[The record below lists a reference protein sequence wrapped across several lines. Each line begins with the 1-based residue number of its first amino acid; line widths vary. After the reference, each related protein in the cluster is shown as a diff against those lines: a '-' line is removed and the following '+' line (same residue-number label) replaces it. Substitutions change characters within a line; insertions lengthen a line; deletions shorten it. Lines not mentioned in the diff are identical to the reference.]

1 MTTQATTYSSGAQSS
16 TAPGS
21 WRFSPLD
28 WAVMGFALAAAVVP
42 FARVLNQLVGMWYS
56 APEYSHCM
64 LIPVVSAFL
73 IFRERAV
80 LARMRF
86 EGSWLGIAVLLAGMG
101 LWGIAEL
108 STIWVIEQYAFVVV
122 IYGLTLAL
130 VGREAFRRLWMAML
144 ILLLT
149 IPLPIFFFNSLSLH
163 LELLSSALGVA
174 VIRLFNIPVYLDG
187 NVIDLGVYQLQ
198 VAEAC
203 SGLRY
208 LFPLMTLAFIVAYF
222 FRGPLWKRVTLF
234 LASVP
239 IAIVM
244 NSLRIGLIGVSV
256 AHWGQ
261 KMAEGVLHYFEGWV
275 VFMMSTALL
284 LALAAVLVRFGRQP
298 MRLREAMVLD
308 IGPPVSPT
316 LGALRSRSL
325 PVPFLAA
332 TALTTVAAVLA
343 MQVHQRSEVQPAR
356 AVLVDFPMQLQSW
369 QGHRSA
375 MAAVY
380 LDQLKLSDYLY
391 ATYQRQ
397 ADAPVNVWVAYYDS
411 QRKGD
416 STHSP
421 ASCLPGG
428 GWQFQTYGQYALP
441 LAQGKLTVN
450 RAVIAHGDQ
459 RELMYYWFPQRGRD
473 ITNDYLLKWYLLWDA
488 ITRDRTDGALVRLLV
503 PLPPGASVAQADRQ
517 LTAFA
522 QNFVAVLPQYV
533 PN

>member
-1 MTTQATTYSSGAQSS
+1 M
-16 TAPGS
+16 
-21 WRFSPLD
+21 
-28 WAVMGFALAAAVVP
+28 VFALAVATVP
-42 FARVLNQLVGMWYS
+42 FARVLSQLVGMWYS

-64 LIPVVSAFL
+64 LIPAISAFL
-73 IFRERAV
+73 IFRERAA

-86 EGSWLGIAVLLAGMG
+86 AGSWAGVGVLLAGAG
-101 LWGIAEL
+101 LWGVAEL

-122 IYGLTLAL
+122 VYGLILAL
-130 VGREAFRRLWMAML
+130 VGSAAFRRLWMAML
-144 ILLLT
+144 ILLFT
-149 IPLPIFFFNSLSLH
+149 IPLPIFFSNSLSLH
-163 LELLSSALGVA
+163 LELISSAIGVD
-174 VIRLFNIPVYLDG
+174 VIRLFDIPVYLDG

-222 FRGPLWKRVTLF
+222 FRAPFWKRAVLF

-239 IAIVM
+239 IAILM

-256 AHWGQ
+256 AYWGQ

-275 VFMMSTALL
+275 VFMISTGLL
-284 LALAAVLVRFGRQP
+284 LVLAAALARLGPRP
-298 MRLREAMVLD
+298 MRLRQAMVLD
-308 IGPPVSPT
+308 MGPAPLASQAHRKRT
-316 LGALRSRSL
+316 LPAA
-325 PVPFLAA
+325 FLAA
-332 TALTTVAAVLA
+332 TALVIVGAVLA
-343 MQVHQRSEVQPAR
+343 TQVHERVEIQPPREA
-356 AVLVDFPMQLQSW
+356 LVDFPMQLGGWTGQ
-369 QGHRSA
+369 RSP
-375 MAAVY
+375 MGAVY

-391 ATYQRQ
+391 ATYQRA
-397 ADAPVNVWVAYYDS
+397 ADMPVNVWVAYYDS

-428 GWQFQTYGQYALP
+428 GWQFQSFGRYDMDIAGRRVS
-441 LAQGKLTVN
+441 VN
-450 RAVIAHGDQ
+450 RAVIVHGSD

-488 ITRDRTDGALVRLLV
+488 ITRNRTDGALVRLIV
-503 PLPPGASVAQADRQ
+503 PLAPGSSASTGDLQ

-522 QNFVAVLPQYV
+522 RAFIPRLPDYV

>member
-1 MTTQATTYSSGAQSS
+1 MTTQATTYSPGAADS
-16 TAPGS
+16 TESYS
-21 WRFSPLD
+21 WRFPPLD
-28 WAVMGFALAAAVVP
+28 WAVMVFTLGVAIVP
-42 FARVLNQLVGMWYS
+42 FARVLNQLVGMWES

-64 LIPVVSAFL
+64 LIPVISAFL

-86 EGSWLGIAVLLAGMG
+86 KGSWAGVAVLLAGAG
-101 LWGIAEL
+101 LWGVAEL

-130 VGREAFRRLWMAML
+130 VGPEAFRRLWMAML
-144 ILLLT
+144 ILLFT
-149 IPLPIFFFNSLSLH
+149 IPLPIFFSNSLSLH
-163 LELLSSALGVA
+163 LELISSAIGVD

-222 FRGPLWKRVTLF
+222 FRAPFWKRAALF

-239 IAIVM
+239 IAILM

-256 AHWGQ
+256 AYWGR

-275 VFMMSTALL
+275 VFMISTALL
-284 LALAAVLVRFGRQP
+284 IVLAAALARLGRQP
-298 MRLREAMVLD
+298 MRLRDAMVLD
-308 IGPPVSPT
+308 MGPAPPASRAHRTRT
-316 LGALRSRSL
+316 LPS
-325 PVPFLAA
+325 PFLVA
-332 TALTTVAAVLA
+332 TVLITVGAVLA
-343 MQVHQRSEVQPAR
+343 TQVHERVETQPSR
-356 AVLVDFPMQLQSW
+356 AAFVDFPMQLGGW
-369 QGHRSA
+369 AGRRSP

-380 LDQLKLSDYLY
+380 LNQLKLSDYLY
-391 ATYQRQ
+391 ATYQRT
-397 ADAPVNVWVAYYDS
+397 ADMPVNVWVAYYDS

-428 GWQFQTYGQYALP
+428 GWQFQTFGRYGMDIAGRRLS
-441 LAQGKLTVN
+441 VN
-450 RAVIAHGDQ
+450 RAVIVHGSD

-488 ITRDRTDGALVRLLV
+488 MTRNRTDGALVRLIV
-503 PLPPGASVAQADRQ
+503 PLPPGTDAAAGDQQ

-522 QNFVAVLPQYV
+522 RAFIPQLPDYV

>member
-1 MTTQATTYSSGAQSS
+1 MTTQATTYSSGAEDS
-16 TAPGS
+16 TESGA

-28 WAVMGFALAAAVVP
+28 WAVMVFALAAAVVP

-86 EGSWLGIAVLLAGMG
+86 EGSWLGIVVLLAGMG
-101 LWGIAEL
+101 LWEIAEL

-163 LELLSSALGVA
+163 LELLSSTLGVD

-222 FRGPLWKRVTLF
+222 FHGSLWKRTTLF

-239 IAIVM
+239 IAILM

-256 AHWGQ
+256 AYWGQ

-275 VFMMSTALL
+275 VFMISTALL
-284 LALAAVLVRFGRQP
+284 LGLAAALVRFDRQP
-298 MRLREAMVLD
+298 MRLRDAMKMD
-308 IGPPVSPT
+308 AGPPVIATP
-316 LGALRSRSL
+316 GAHRARTL

-332 TALTTVAAVLA
+332 TALTLVAAVFA
-343 MQVHQRSEVQPAR
+343 TQVHERTEIQPPR
-356 AVLVDFPMQLQSW
+356 AVFVDFPMRLQEW
-369 QGHRSA
+369 EGRRSA
-375 MAAVY
+375 MDAVY
-380 LDQLKLSDYLY
+380 LNQLKLSDYLY
-391 ATYQRQ
+391 ATYQSA
-397 ADAPVNVWVAYYDS
+397 ADSPVNVWVAYYDS

-428 GWQFQTYGQYALP
+428 GWQFQTFAPYTLGVA
-441 LAQGKLTVN
+441 GGNLTVN
-450 RAVIAHGDQ
+450 RAVIVHGDE

-488 ITRDRTDGALVRLLV
+488 ITRDRTDGALVRLIA
-503 PLPPGASVAQADRQ
+503 PLPLGSSPAEGDRQ
-517 LTAFA
+517 LTSFA
-522 QNFVAVLPQYV
+522 RSFVAVLPQYV

>member
-1 MTTQATTYSSGAQSS
+1 MNTQATTYSPGAKGS
-16 TAPGS
+16 TESYS
-21 WRFSPLD
+21 WRFPPLD
-28 WAVMGFALAAAVVP
+28 WGIMVFALAVAVVP
-42 FARVLNQLVGMWYS
+42 FARVLNQLVGMWDS
-56 APEYSHCM
+56 TPEYSHCM
-64 LIPVVSAFL
+64 LLPLISAFL

-86 EGSWLGIAVLLAGMG
+86 EGSWAGVAVLLAGAG
-101 LWGIAEL
+101 LWGVAEL
-108 STIWVIEQYAFVVV
+108 STIWVIEQYAFIVV

-130 VGREAFRRLWMAML
+130 VGRAAFRRLWMAML
-144 ILLLT
+144 ILLFT
-149 IPLPIFFFNSLSLH
+149 IPLPMFFSNSLSLH
-163 LELLSSALGVA
+163 LELISSAIGVD

-222 FRGPLWKRVTLF
+222 FRASLWKRALLF

-239 IAIVM
+239 IAILM

-256 AHWGQ
+256 AYWGQ

-275 VFMMSTALL
+275 VFMISTGLL
-284 LALAAVLVRFGRQP
+284 LVLAAALARLGPRPV
-298 MRLREAMVLD
+298 RLRQAMVLD
-308 IGPPVSPT
+308 IGPPPAVSQAHRKRT
-316 LGALRSRSL
+316 LPA
-325 PVPFLAA
+325 PFLAA
-332 TALTTVAAVLA
+332 TVLVTVGAVLA
-343 MQVHQRSEVQPAR
+343 TQAHGRVETQPPR
-356 AVLVDFPMQLQSW
+356 AAFVDFPMQLGSW
-369 QGHRSA
+369 AGQRA
-375 MAAVY
+375 PMAAVY

-391 ATYQRQ
+391 ATYQR
-397 ADAPVNVWVAYYDS
+397 AAAVPVNVWVAYYDS

-428 GWQFQTYGQYALP
+428 GWQFQSFGRYDMDIAGRRVS
-441 LAQGKLTVN
+441 VN
-450 RAVIAHGDQ
+450 RAVIVHGGD

-488 ITRDRTDGALVRLLV
+488 IARNRTDGALVRLLI
-503 PLPPGASVAQADRQ
+503 PLPAGANPSEGDRQ

-522 QNFVAVLPQYV
+522 RSFVAVLPKYV

>member
-1 MTTQATTYSSGAQSS
+1 MTIQATTYSPGAKGS
-16 TAPGS
+16 TEGYS
-21 WRFSPLD
+21 WRFPPLN
-28 WAVMGFALAAAVVP
+28 WAVMIFTVAVATVP
-42 FARVLNQLVGMWYS
+42 FARVIGQLATAWYS

-64 LIPVVSAFL
+64 LIPVISVFL
-73 IFRERAV
+73 IFRERAT

-86 EGSWLGIAVLLAGMG
+86 EGSWAGVAVLLAAAG

-130 VGREAFRRLWMAML
+130 LGPAAFRRLWMAML
-144 ILLLT
+144 ILLFA
-149 IPLPIFFFNSLSLH
+149 IPLPMFFSNSLSLH
-163 LELLSSALGVA
+163 LELISSAIGVA
-174 VIRLFNIPVYLDG
+174 VIRLFNIPVFLDG

-222 FRGPLWKRVTLF
+222 FRAPFWKRVLLF
-234 LASVP
+234 FASVP
-239 IAIVM
+239 IAILM

-256 AHWGQ
+256 AYWGL

-275 VFMMSTALL
+275 VFMVSTGLL
-284 LALAAVLVRFGRQP
+284 LIFAAALARLGPQP
-298 MRLREAMVLD
+298 MLLRQAMVLD
-308 IGPPVSPT
+308 IGPAPVASKAQRKRT
-316 LGALRSRSL
+316 LPA
-325 PVPFLAA
+325 PFLAA
-332 TALTTVAAVLA
+332 TVLVTVSAVLA
-343 MQVHQRSEVQPAR
+343 TQVGGRVETQPRR
-356 AVLVDFPMQLQSW
+356 AAFIDFPMQLGDWAGQRVPM
-369 QGHRSA
+369 GA
-375 MAAVY
+375 IY
-380 LDQLKLSDYLY
+380 LDQLQLSDYLY
-391 ATYQRQ
+391 ATYQHT
-397 ADAPVNVWVAYYDS
+397 ADLPVNVWVAYYDS

-428 GWQFQTYGQYALP
+428 GWQFQNFGRYEMDIAGRRVS
-441 LAQGKLTVN
+441 VN
-450 RAVIAHGDQ
+450 RAVIVHGSD

-473 ITNDYLLKWYLLWDA
+473 ITNEYLLKWYLFWDA
-488 ITRDRTDGALVRLLV
+488 VTRNRTDGALVRLIVPLV
-503 PLPPGASVAQADRQ
+503 PGTSASKGDLQ

-522 QNFVAVLPQYV
+522 RSFVPQLPDYI

>member
-1 MTTQATTYSSGAQSS
+1 M
-16 TAPGS
+16 
-21 WRFSPLD
+21 
-28 WAVMGFALAAAVVP
+28 VFALAVAVVP
-42 FARVLNQLVGMWYS
+42 FARVLSQLVGMWEFS
-56 APEYSHCM
+56 PEYSHCM
-64 LIPVVSAFL
+64 LIPLISAFL

-86 EGSWLGIAVLLAGMG
+86 AGSWAGVAVLLAGAG
-101 LWGIAEL
+101 LWGVAEL

-130 VGREAFRRLWMAML
+130 VGPEAFRRMWMAML
-144 ILLLT
+144 ILLFT
-149 IPLPIFFFNSLSLH
+149 IPLPIFFSNSLSLH
-163 LELLSSALGVA
+163 LELISSAIGVD

-208 LFPLMTLAFIVAYF
+208 LFPLMSLAFIVAYF
-222 FRGPLWKRVTLF
+222 FRAAFWKRAALF

-239 IAIVM
+239 IAILM

-256 AHWGQ
+256 AYWGR

-275 VFMMSTALL
+275 VFMISTALL
-284 LALAAVLVRFGRQP
+284 IVLAAGLARLGRRS
-298 MRLREAMVLD
+298 MRLRDAMVLD
-308 IGPPVSPT
+308 MGPAPHAAQAHRTRTLPT
-316 LGALRSRSL
+316 
-325 PVPFLAA
+325 PFLAA
-332 TALTTVAAVLA
+332 TALATVGAVLA
-343 MQVHQRSEVQPAR
+343 TQVPERVETQPSR
-356 AVLVDFPMQLQSW
+356 AAFIDFPMQLDDWAGQRAPM
-369 QGHRSA
+369 G
-375 MAAVY
+375 AVY

-391 ATYQRQ
+391 ATYRRA
-397 ADAPVNVWVAYYDS
+397 ADTPVNVWVAYYDS

-428 GWQFQTYGQYALP
+428 GWQFQTFSRYGVDIGGRRLS
-441 LAQGKLTVN
+441 VN
-450 RAVIAHGDQ
+450 RAVIVHGSD

-473 ITNDYLLKWYLLWDA
+473 ITSDYLLKWYLLWDA
-488 ITRDRTDGALVRLLV
+488 MTRNRTDGALVRLIV
-503 PLPPGASVAQADRQ
+503 PLPPGASAATGDLQ

-522 QNFVAVLPQYV
+522 RAFTPRLPDYV

>member
-1 MTTQATTYSSGAQSS
+1 MTTQATTYSPGAKGS
-16 TAPGS
+16 TESYS
-21 WRFSPLD
+21 WRFPPLD
-28 WAVMGFALAAAVVP
+28 WGIMAFALAVAVVP
-42 FARVLNQLVGMWYS
+42 FAGVLNQLVGMWYS

-64 LIPVVSAFL
+64 LIPVISAFL
-73 IFRERAV
+73 IYRERAV

-86 EGSWLGIAVLLAGMG
+86 EGSWAGVAVLLAGAG
-101 LWGIAEL
+101 LWGVAEL

-130 VGREAFRRLWMAML
+130 LGPAAFRRLWMAML
-144 ILLLT
+144 ILLFT

-163 LELLSSALGVA
+163 LELISSTIGVD
-174 VIRLFNIPVYLDG
+174 VIRFFSIPVYLDG

-222 FRGPLWKRVTLF
+222 FRASFWKRALLF

-239 IAIVM
+239 IAILM

-256 AHWGQ
+256 AYWGQ

-275 VFMMSTALL
+275 VFMISTALL
-284 LALAAVLVRFGRQP
+284 LALAAVLARLGRQP
-298 MRLREAMVLD
+298 MKLRQAMVLD
-308 IGPPVSPT
+308 MGPAPAASRAQRKR
-316 LGALRSRSL
+316 AL
-325 PVPFLAA
+325 PAPFLAA
-332 TALTTVAAVLA
+332 TALITVGAVLA
-343 MQVHQRSEVQPAR
+343 TQVHGRTESQPAR
-356 AVLVDFPMQLQSW
+356 AAFVDFPMQLHGWEGQ
-369 QGHRSA
+369 RAA

-391 ATYQRQ
+391 ATYAHP
-397 ADAPVNVWVAYYDS
+397 ADPPVNVWVAYYDS

-428 GWQFQTYGQYALP
+428 GWEFQTFGRYEVELGGGR
-441 LAQGKLTVN
+441 LAVN
-450 RAVIAHGDQ
+450 RAVIKHGDDRQ
-459 RELMYYWFPQRGRD
+459 LMYYWFPQRGRD

-488 ITRDRTDGALVRLLV
+488 ITRNRTDGALVRLMV
-503 PLPPGASVAQADRQ
+503 PLPPGASAAEGDRQ
-517 LTAFA
+517 LSAFA
-522 QNFVAVLPQYV
+522 RAFVPTLPSYV
-533 PN
+533 PD

>member
-1 MTTQATTYSSGAQSS
+1 MTTQATTYSPGAEDS
-16 TAPGS
+16 TDSDS
-21 WRFSPLD
+21 WRLSLLD
-28 WAVMGFALAAAVVP
+28 WAVVAFTLAVAAVP
-42 FARVLNQLVGMWYS
+42 FARVLNQLFGMWTS
-56 APEYSHCM
+56 DPEYSHCL
-64 LIPVVSAFL
+64 LIPLISAFL

-80 LARMRF
+80 LARMPF
-86 EGSWLGIAVLLAGMG
+86 EGSWLGIAVLLAGAG

-108 STIWVIEQYAFVVV
+108 STIWVLEQYAFVVV
-122 IYGLTLAL
+122 LYGLTLAL
-130 VGREAFRRLWMAML
+130 VGPEAFRRLWMAML
-144 ILLLT
+144 ILLFT
-149 IPLPIFFFNSLSLH
+149 IPLPMFFSNSLSLH
-163 LELLSSALGVA
+163 LELVSSALGVD

-222 FRGPLWKRVTLF
+222 FRAHLWKRAALF

-239 IAIVM
+239 IAILM

-256 AHWGQ
+256 AYWGR
-261 KMAEGVLHYFEGWV
+261 KMAEGVLHFFEGWV
-275 VFMMSTALL
+275 VFMISTALL
-284 LALAAVLVRFGRQP
+284 VVFAAALAKLGRQP
-298 MRLREAMVLD
+298 MRLRDAVVLD
-308 IGPPVSPT
+308 MGPAPPASQAYRT
-316 LGALRSRSL
+316 RAL
-325 PVPFLAA
+325 PAPFLAA
-332 TALTTVAAVLA
+332 MALVIVGAALA
-343 MQVHQRSEVQPAR
+343 TQVHERVEIQPAR
-356 AVLVDFPMQLQSW
+356 AAFVDFPLQLGGW
-369 QGHRSA
+369 QGQRSA
-375 MAAVY
+375 MGAVY

-391 ATYQRQ
+391 ATYQRP
-397 ADAPVNVWVAYYDS
+397 ADLPVNVWVAYYDS

-428 GWQFQTYGQYALP
+428 GWQFRTFGRYGIDIAGERLR
-441 LAQGKLTVN
+441 VN
-450 RAVIAHGDQ
+450 RAVIVHGSD

-503 PLPPGASVAQADRQ
+503 PLPQGASPAEGDRR

-522 QNFVAVLPQYV
+522 RAFVPELPHYV